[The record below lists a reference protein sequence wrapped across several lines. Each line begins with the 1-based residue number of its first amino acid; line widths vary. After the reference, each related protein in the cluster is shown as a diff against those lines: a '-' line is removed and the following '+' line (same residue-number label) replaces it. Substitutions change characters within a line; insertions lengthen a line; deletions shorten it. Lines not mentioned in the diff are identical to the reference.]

1 MLCQI
6 FVIHIVLVRIPATL
20 YQDST
25 LTQYHDSSGQKQWR
39 QSLPMAA
46 RGNEFFHQFCTIT
59 ARCSDLKNYFT
70 VLMKGN
76 TLEHVA
82 PKSFQAAVQ
91 NTKS

>member
-1 MLCQI
+1 MLCRI
-6 FVIHIVLVRIPATL
+6 FVIHIGLVRIPATL

-25 LTQYHDSSGQKQWR
+25 LTQYHDSSGQKQWC

-59 ARCSDLKNYFT
+59 ARGSDLKNYFT
-70 VLMKGN
+70 VLRGN